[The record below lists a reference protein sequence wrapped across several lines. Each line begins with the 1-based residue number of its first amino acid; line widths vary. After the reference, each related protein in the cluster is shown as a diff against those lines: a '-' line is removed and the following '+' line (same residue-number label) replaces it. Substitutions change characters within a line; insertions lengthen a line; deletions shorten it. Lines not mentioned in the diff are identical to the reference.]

1 MQANNFEDTSL
12 NESKQRKDVNEAL
25 VKANRVIESMKQE
38 MDALKQDRDDIID
51 KLVKMSEQKATL
63 EQRVDEYGGTVKT
76 LEDKLAASKSLIHS
90 QQLEYEKLK
99 HERDNA
105 LKDVDELHKEIGKTV
120 SCPSL
125 TWNTEFSL
133 SELQLA
139 TQNFSDTMKI
149 GEGGFGRVYRGS
161 LRNTT
166 VAIKMLRSH
175 NLQGQSQFRQ
185 EVIKAKKL
193 NYAMYVTV

>member
-1 MQANNFEDTSL
+1 
-12 NESKQRKDVNEAL
+12 
-25 VKANRVIESMKQE
+25 
-38 MDALKQDRDDIID
+38 
-51 KLVKMSEQKATL
+51 
-63 EQRVDEYGGTVKT
+63 
-76 LEDKLAASKSLIHS
+76 
-90 QQLEYEKLK
+90 
-99 HERDNA
+99 
-105 LKDVDELHKEIGKTV
+105 
-120 SCPSL
+120 L

>member
-1 MQANNFEDTSL
+1 
-12 NESKQRKDVNEAL
+12 
-25 VKANRVIESMKQE
+25 MKQD

-63 EQRVDEYGGTVKT
+63 EQRVDEYGGIVKD
-76 LEDKLAASKSLIHS
+76 LEDTLATSKSLIHS
-90 QQLEYEKLK
+90 QRLEYDKLK

-105 LKDVDELHKEIGKTV
+105 LKDADELRKEKEKTV
-120 SCPSL
+120 SCSSL

-139 TQNFSDTMKI
+139 TQNFSDTVKI
-149 GEGGFGRVYRGS
+149 GEGGFGRVYRGL

-166 VAIKMLRSH
+166 VAIKILRSH
-175 NLQGQSQFRQ
+175 NVQGQSQFRQ
-185 EVIKAKKL
+185 EVRTAKSL
-193 NYAMYVTV
+193 NYAICNVCYYLVLLK

>member
-185 EVIKAKKL
+185 EVIKAK
-193 NYAMYVTV
+193 